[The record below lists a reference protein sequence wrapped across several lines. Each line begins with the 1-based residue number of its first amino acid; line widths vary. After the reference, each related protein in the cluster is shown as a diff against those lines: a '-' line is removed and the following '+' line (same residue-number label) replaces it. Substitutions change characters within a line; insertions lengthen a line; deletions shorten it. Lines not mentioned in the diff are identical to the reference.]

1 MHSNKIAVVGNKD
14 IILAF
19 KAIGMDVYSAESVS
33 EGEDVVKSIA
43 KDYAVIFLT
52 EDIARGMADTLAKYK
67 SKPYPAIIP
76 IPSHEGST
84 GFGIQG
90 IKSDV
95 EKAVGTDILFDKE
108 D

>member
-1 MHSNKIAVVGNKD
+1 MRSNKIAVVGNKD

-19 KAIGMDVYSAESVS
+19 KAIGMDVFSVDTPL
-33 EGEDVVKSIA
+33 EGEKII
-43 KDYAVIFLT
+43 KDISKEYAVIFLT
-52 EDIARGMADTLAKYK
+52 EDIAKGMEEVLMKYK
-67 SKPYPAIIP
+67 AKPYPAIIP

-84 GFGIQG
+84 GFGLLG
-90 IKSDV
+90 IKKDV

>member
-19 KAIGMDVYSAESVS
+19 KAIGMDVFSADTPAD
-33 EGEDVVKSIA
+33 GEAIIKDIA
-43 KDYAVIFLT
+43 KEYAVIFLT
-52 EDIARGMADTLAKYK
+52 EDIARGMEETLAKYK

-84 GFGIQG
+84 GFGIAG
-90 IKSDV
+90 IKKDV